1 MTGAQAARVWMLLQT
16 EKSLGL
22 ESVPW
27 KLPSNLSPQTRVT
40 ASPAPMPQRRLQPA
54 PAPARAVAARPAP
67 AAPAAAP
74 ALPSATAHARPR
86 KPVYQAID
94 HTPVQTGPALSL
106 PQRISVL
113 ESLDISHVKGCT
125 KCSLSQTRKNTVFG
139 EGAPDAD
146 LMFIG
151 EGPGEDEDETGHP
164 FVGRSGQLLGKMIN
178 AMGLTRDQVY
188 IANIV
193 KCRPPGNR
201 TPASDEVAACVPYL
215 LKQIETIRPKV
226 IVTLGLPSTQYI
238 LATDRPMRDLRGV
251 WHEWRGV
258 KVMPTYHPSYVLRSY
273 TPEVRG
279 CVWGD
284 LQRVMEELGLPTKSR
299 EFTR

>member
-16 EKSLGL
+16 ERSLGL

-27 KLPSNLSPQTRVT
+27 KLTSNLNRENPAPPATVQPRRLQPSAAPALACPTPTRA
-40 ASPAPMPQRRLQPA
+40 ASPAPSINVTQPA
-54 PAPARAVAARPAP
+54 PRRVI
-67 AAPAAAP
+67 
-74 ALPSATAHARPR
+74 PR
-86 KPVYQAID
+86 KPVHAAMD
-94 HTPVQTGPALSL
+94 NTPLQTGEPLTL

-113 ESLDISHVKGCT
+113 ASLDTSHVKGCT
-125 KCSLSQTRKNTVFG
+125 KCRLSETRTNTVFG
-139 EGAPDAD
+139 EGAPDAS

-151 EGPGEDEDETGHP
+151 EGPGQDEDETGHP
-164 FVGRSGQLLGKMIN
+164 FVGRSGQLLGKMIV
-178 AMGLTRDQVY
+178 AMGLTREQVY
-188 IANIV
+188 IVNIV

-215 LKQIETIRPKV
+215 LQQIETIRPRV
-226 IVTLGLPSTQYI
+226 IVTLGLPATQYL

-284 LQRVMEELGLPTKSR
+284 LQRVMQELGLPIKSP

>member
-1 MTGAQAARVWMLLQT
+1 MLLQT
-16 EKSLGL
+16 ERSLGL

-27 KLPSNLSPQTRVT
+27 KLASNLSPDK
-40 ASPAPMPQRRLQPA
+40 PAPIAPPRRLQPA
-54 PAPARAVAARPAP
+54 VMPARPAPVPAPARPAP
-67 AAPAAAP
+67 VTLAAATVPP
-74 ALPSATAHARPR
+74 APRRVAPR
-86 KPVYQAID
+86 KPVHTAIENM
-94 HTPVQTGPALSL
+94 PVQTGAPLPL

-113 ESLDISHVKGCT
+113 ESLDVTHVRTCT
-125 KCSLSQTRKNTVFG
+125 KCILSQTRKNTVFG
-139 EGAPDAD
+139 DGAPDAE

-164 FVGRSGQLLGKMIN
+164 FVGRSGQLLGKMIA
-178 AMGLTRDQVY
+178 AMGLTREQVY

-215 LKQIETIRPKV
+215 LQQIETIRPRV

-238 LATDRPMRDLRGV
+238 LGTDRPMRDLRGV

-284 LQRVMEELGLPTKSR
+284 LQRVMQELGLPTASR